1 MSIRYCT
8 KKMYNCDFAPSEM
21 KFPLQHLCHVSK
33 NKMEKQK
40 RKKKILKKQEK
51 GKKKLEKQK

>member
-33 NKMEKQK
+33 IKMEKKNRKKAHKK
-40 RKKKILKKQEK
+40 RKEK
-51 GKKKLEKQK
+51 